1 MNAHTVLIGAAV
13 SGFITVALGAFGAHG
28 LAALLGD
35 RMDTWQTAVHYQMF
49 HTAALLVLGL
59 LMLQSGLPAG
69 LLKATA
75 WCFLAGILVFSGS
88 LYLLSVTGIGRL
100 GMITPLGGLAFLVG
114 WLTLGLA
121 VLRGG
126 QLHG

>member
-1 MNAHTVLIGAAV
+1 MNAYTVLICAAV

-49 HTAALLVLGL
+49 HTAGLMVLGL

-69 LLKATA
+69 LLKTA
-75 WCFLAGILVFSGS
+75 GWSFLVGILLFSGS
-88 LYLLSVTGIGRL
+88 LYILSVTGISRL
-100 GMITPLGGLAFLVG
+100 GMITPFGGLAFLIG
-114 WLTLGLA
+114 WLALGLA